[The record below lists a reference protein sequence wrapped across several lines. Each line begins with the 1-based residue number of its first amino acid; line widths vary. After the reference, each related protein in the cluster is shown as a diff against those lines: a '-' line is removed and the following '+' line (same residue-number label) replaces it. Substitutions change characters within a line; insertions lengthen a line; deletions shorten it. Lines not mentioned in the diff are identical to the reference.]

1 VQAIKLV
8 SVVTVADMSSFLGHY
23 QAFKRSDEG
32 PATLLCEQVLLL
44 PLLLFAFV
52 RSDTGIAG

>member
-1 VQAIKLV
+1 
-8 SVVTVADMSSFLGHY
+8 MSSFLGHY

-44 PLLLFAFV
+44 PLLLFAFAQ
-52 RSDTGIAG
+52 SF